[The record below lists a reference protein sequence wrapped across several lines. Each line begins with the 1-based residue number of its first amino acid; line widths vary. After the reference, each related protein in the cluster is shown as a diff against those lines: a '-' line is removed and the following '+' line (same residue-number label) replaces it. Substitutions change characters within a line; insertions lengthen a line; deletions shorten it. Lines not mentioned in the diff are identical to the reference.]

1 MRLFH
6 VSEEPD
12 IRVFEP
18 RLPSRKDLDPAVGLV
33 WAIDEACLPNFLTP
47 RNCPRVTYH
56 VGIQTMA
63 GDRQRFFS
71 SPDAVHAVI
80 VESAWLRRIR
90 QTTLYLYEFD
100 TRDFALQDDVAG
112 YYVAKVAQYPISCTK
127 VTDLLDE
134 LVRRKVEI
142 RVIDNLWHMADAV
155 KGSTL
160 NWSLCRMGQRNAA
173 SMTLTCMRAA
183 ECRGT

>member
-12 IRVFEP
+12 IRVFVP
-18 RLPSRKDLDPAVGLV
+18 RLPSRRDLDPAVGLV
-33 WAIDEACLPNFLTP
+33 WAINEACLPNFLTP

-56 VGIQTMA
+56 VGAQTTA

-71 SPDAVHAVI
+71 SPGATHAVI
-80 VESAWLRRIR
+80 VESAWLRSIR

-100 TRDFALQDDVAG
+100 PRDFVLQDDVAG
-112 YYVAKVAQYPISCTK
+112 YYVAKVAQYPIACTK

-142 RVIDNLWHMADAV
+142 RVVDNLWHMADAV
-155 KGSTL
+155 KNSTL
-160 NWSLCRMGQRNAA
+160 NWSLCRMANA
-173 SMTLTCMRAA
+173 TPMRP
-183 ECRGT
+183 